1 MKKSDYKDCKI
12 HNKRMLQIGADSF
25 VCENCRNELW
35 AAARQ
40 SEREQTV
47 NKGKDSLMKDS
58 D

>member
-1 MKKSDYKDCKI
+1 MKKSDYKDCEI
-12 HNKRMLQIGADSF
+12 HDKRMLQIGADSF

-35 AAARQ
+35 AAAQ

-47 NKGKDSLMKDS
+47 NKGKDSLMKDC